1 MIPDR
6 ATFRRPVPS
15 HRLLYAGDILALP
28 ARLRD
33 GLTGLDC
40 FVVYSPVG
48 SVRTLVKSDIK
59 YSLLLFDDTAAGVA
73 LESFT
78 RSLAHHAHM
87 PVMLVKESEGFG
99 KLLDTVR
106 RRLGT
111 TRVP

>member
-6 ATFRRPVPS
+6 PTFRRRVPAY
-15 HRLLYAGDILALP
+15 RLLYAGDILALP

-48 SVRTLVKSDIK
+48 SVRTLIKSDIK
-59 YSLLLFDDTAAGVA
+59 YSLLLFDDTAAGVE
-73 LESFT
+73 LERFA
-78 RSLAHHAHM
+78 RSLAHRART

-99 KLLDTVR
+99 RILDVVR
-106 RRLGT
+106 RRL
-111 TRVP
+111 RKIRAP